1 MLRHLAIATAIAL
14 GSVVVAAPA
23 FAQDASSA
31 QPANAS
37 TPQAVLQNVI
47 DQLNT
52 QIADHKAELQNNH
65 GKLVALIN
73 QIFLPHFDTDWASI
87 LVLGMHA
94 REASPDQRSRFAKAF
109 SSSLIN
115 RYAEGLLGYSKGAI
129 KVLPFQG
136 ELNDKYTVVK
146 TVATTDDKKQIAV
159 NFVFHKTADGQWKA
173 YDVIIEG
180 ISYIT
185 NYRNQVD
192 AQIKKE
198 GLDGLI
204 KELETQGDKAL
215 QQMEQN
221 EKGNKGNGAK

>member
-14 GSVVVAAPA
+14 GSVVIAAPA

-31 QPANAS
+31 QAANAS
-37 TPQAVLQNVI
+37 TPQAVLENVV
-47 DQLNT
+47 QALNT
-52 QIADHKAELQNNH
+52 QIADHKAELQNNKP
-65 GKLVALIN
+65 KLISLIN

-94 REASPDQRSRFAKAF
+94 REATPEQRARFAKAF
-109 SSSLIN
+109 YSSLAD
-115 RYAEGLLGYSKGAI
+115 RYAEGLLNYSKGSV

-146 TVATTDDKKQIAV
+146 SQAITDDKKQIAV

-192 AQIKKE
+192 AEIKKE
-198 GLDGLI
+198 GLDKLI
-204 KELETQGDKAL
+204 EDLETQGDKAL
-215 QQMEQN
+215 QQMDQE
-221 EKGNKGNGAK
+221 NKGNGAK

>member
-14 GSVVVAAPA
+14 GSVVIAVPA

-31 QPANAS
+31 QASNAS
-37 TPQAVLQNVI
+37 TPEQVVQTITHDL
-47 DQLNT
+47 DT
-52 QIADHKAELQNNH
+52 QIADHKAELQNNKT
-65 GKLVALIN
+65 KLVSMIN

-94 REASPDQRSRFAKAF
+94 RAATPEQRSQFAKAF
-109 SSSLIN
+109 YDSLTN
-115 RYAEGLLGYSKGAI
+115 RYAEGLLNYTKGTV

-146 TVATTDDKKQIAV
+146 TQVTTDDKKQIAV
-159 NFVFHKTADGQWKA
+159 NYVFHKTADGQWKA

-192 AQIKKE
+192 AEIKKE
-198 GLDGLI
+198 GLDKLI
-204 KELETQGDKAL
+204 KDLQTQGDQAL
-215 QQMEQN
+215 QQMEQ
-221 EKGNKGNGAK
+221 ENKGNGAK

>member
-14 GSVVVAAPA
+14 GSVVIAAPA

-31 QPANAS
+31 QTSNAS
-37 TPQAVLQNVI
+37 SPQAVVEGITHDL
-47 DQLNT
+47 DT
-52 QIADHKAELQNNH
+52 QIADHKAELQNNKP
-65 GKLVALIN
+65 KLVALIN

-94 REASPDQRSRFAKAF
+94 REATPEQRSRFAKAF
-109 SSSLIN
+109 YTSLTN
-115 RYAEGLLGYSKGAI
+115 RYAEGLLSYTKGTV

-146 TVATTDDKKQIAV
+146 TQVTTDDNKQIAV
-159 NFVFHKTADGQWKA
+159 NYVFHKTADGQWKA

-192 AQIKKE
+192 AEIKKE
-198 GLDGLI
+198 GLDKLI
-204 KELETQGDKAL
+204 QDLEAGGDKAL
-215 QQMEQN
+215 QQMEQ
-221 EKGNKGNGAK
+221 ENKGNGAK

>member
-14 GSVVVAAPA
+14 GSFVIAAPA

-31 QPANAS
+31 QASNAS
-37 TPQAVLQNVI
+37 TPEAVLQGVI
-47 DQLNT
+47 QQLNT
-52 QIADHKAELQNNH
+52 QLADHKAELQNNKP
-65 GKLVALIN
+65 KLIALVN
-73 QIFLPHFDTDWASI
+73 QILQPHFDTDWASI

-94 REASPDQRSRFAKAF
+94 REATPEQRSRFAKAF
-109 SSSLIN
+109 YNSLTN
-115 RYAEGLLGYSKGAI
+115 RYADGLLNYSKGSI

-146 TVATTDDKKQIAV
+146 AQAVTDDNKQIAL

-198 GLDGLI
+198 GLDKLI
-204 KELETQGDKAL
+204 QDLEGNGDKVL
-215 QQMEQN
+215 QQMDQDKN
-221 EKGNKGNGAK
+221 GNGAK

>member
-14 GSVVVAAPA
+14 GSVVIAAPA

-31 QPANAS
+31 QASNAS
-37 TPQAVLQNVI
+37 TPEAVLQGVV
-47 DQLNT
+47 QALNT
-52 QIADHKAELQNNH
+52 QIADHKDELRNNKP
-65 GKLVALIN
+65 KLVSLVN

-94 REASPDQRSRFAKAF
+94 REASPEQRSRFARAF
-109 SSSLIN
+109 YSSLTN
-115 RYAEGLLGYSKGAI
+115 RYAEGLLNYSKGSV

-146 TVATTDDKKQIAV
+146 SVATTDDNKQIAV

-198 GLDGLI
+198 GLDKLI
-204 KELETQGDKAL
+204 QDLETQGDKAL
-215 QQMEQN
+215 QQMEQQQ
-221 EKGNKGNGAK
+221 GNKGNGAK

>member
-14 GSVVVAAPA
+14 GSVVIAVPA

-31 QPANAS
+31 QASNAS
-37 TPQAVLQNVI
+37 TPEAVVQTITNSL
-47 DQLNT
+47 DT
-52 QIADHKAELQNNH
+52 QIADHKAELQNNKP
-65 GKLVALIN
+65 KLVTLIN

-94 REASPDQRSRFAKAF
+94 REATPEQRSRFAKAF
-109 SSSLIN
+109 YTSLTN
-115 RYAEGLLGYSKGAI
+115 RYAEGLLSYTKGTV

-146 TVATTDDKKQIAV
+146 TQVTTDDNKQIAV
-159 NFVFHKTADGQWKA
+159 NYVFHKTADGQWKA

-192 AQIKKE
+192 AEIKKE
-198 GLDGLI
+198 GLDQLI
-204 KELETQGDKAL
+204 KDLETQGDKAL
-215 QQMEQN
+215 QQMEQ
-221 EKGNKGNGAK
+221 ENKGNGAK

>member
-14 GSVVVAAPA
+14 GSAVVVAPA
-23 FAQDASSA
+23 FAQSASSA
-31 QPANAS
+31 QSSNAS
-37 TPQAVLQNVI
+37 TPQAVLENVI
-47 DQLNT
+47 QQLNT
-52 QIADHKAELQNNH
+52 QVADHKAELQKNKP
-65 GKLVALIN
+65 KLVSLIN

-94 REASPDQRSRFAKAF
+94 REATPEQRERFAKAF

-115 RYAEGLLGYSKGAI
+115 RYAEGLLGYSKGSI

-136 ELNDKYTVVK
+136 EVNDKYTVVRSQA
-146 TVATTDDKKQIAV
+146 VTDDKKTINV
-159 NFVFHKTADGQWKA
+159 NFVFHKTASGEWKA

-198 GLDGLI
+198 GLDKLTS
-204 KELETQGDKAL
+204 ELESGGDKAL
-215 QQMEQN
+215 QQMEQ
-221 EKGNKGNGAK
+221 ESKGNGAK

>member
-14 GSVVVAAPA
+14 GSVVIAAPA

-31 QPANAS
+31 QTSNAAA
-37 TPQAVLQNVI
+37 PEAVVQQIVH
-47 DQLNT
+47 DLNT
-52 QIADHKAELQNNH
+52 QIADHRAELQNNKP
-65 GKLVALIN
+65 KLVALIN

-94 REASPDQRSRFAKAF
+94 REATPEQRSRFAKAF
-109 SSSLIN
+109 YTSLTN
-115 RYAEGLLGYSKGAI
+115 RYAEGLLSYSKGSVN
-129 KVLPFQG
+129 VLPFQG

-146 TVATTDDKKQIAV
+146 TQVTTDDKKQIAV
-159 NFVFHKTADGQWKA
+159 NYVFHKTADGQWKA

-192 AQIKKE
+192 AEIKKE
-198 GLDGLI
+198 GLDKLI
-204 KELETQGDKAL
+204 ADLETQGDKAL
-215 QQMEQN
+215 QQMEQ
-221 EKGNKGNGAK
+221 ENKGNGAK

>member
-14 GSVVVAAPA
+14 GSVMIAAPT

-31 QPANAS
+31 QASHAS
-37 TPQAVLQNVI
+37 TPQAVLENVVA
-47 DQLNT
+47 QLNT
-52 QIADHKAELQNNH
+52 QIADHKAELQNNKP
-65 GKLVALIN
+65 KLISLIN

-94 REASPDQRSRFAKAF
+94 RQATPEQRARFAKAF
-109 SSSLIN
+109 YTSLTN
-115 RYAEGLLGYSKGAI
+115 RYADGLLNYSKGSV

-146 TVATTDDKKQIAV
+146 TQAITDDKKQIAV
-159 NFVFHKTADGQWKA
+159 NFVFHKAADGQWKA

-192 AQIKKE
+192 AEIKKE
-198 GLDGLI
+198 GLDKLI
-204 KELETQGDKAL
+204 SNLETGGDKAL
-215 QQMEQN
+215 QQMEQ
-221 EKGNKGNGAK
+221 ENKGNGAK